1 MSKKGINKTL
11 PNPEN
16 RRVSDKTSHKILD
29 LFYDLEEYFNYD
41 ETGLG
46 LRVGK
51 LVNKLQ
57 KELLIK
63 NSYGI

>member
-1 MSKKGINKTL
+1 MSKKGIKKTL

-16 RRVSDKTSHKILD
+16 GRVSDKTSHKILD